1 MDCEMDKVLCTLKMV
16 SDNAVG
22 LPLWV
27 VSEKAT
33 GFYIAKVGTIC
44 LGLVMGAVVGIVTIF
59 SPFLF

>member
-1 MDCEMDKVLCTLKMV
+1 MV